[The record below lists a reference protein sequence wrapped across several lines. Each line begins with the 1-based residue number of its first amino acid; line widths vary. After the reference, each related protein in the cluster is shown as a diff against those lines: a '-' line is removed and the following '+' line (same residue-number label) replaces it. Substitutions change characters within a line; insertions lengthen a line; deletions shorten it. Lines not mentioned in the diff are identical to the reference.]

1 MTFTKKE
8 MLTMLQNI
16 KNEHNINIDKY
27 IDDVIDNDIP
37 SNALKFINLYA
48 PLKDLGV
55 FNLIYSKR
63 RKTPLYHNFKTGNVN
78 DYEQVVCLGSL
89 LTQML
94 CYIKTTK
101 DDVVKHTQIVGANS
115 ILEAIDDFINTGSF
129 NKINLVYNTFSNL
142 FNELFNKDGE
152 INGD

>member
-8 MLTMLQNI
+8 MLFMLNKI
-16 KNEHNINIDKY
+16 KDIKDTNIDTY
-27 IDDVIDNDIP
+27 VDDILDNDIP
-37 SNALKFINLYA
+37 MKALKFINLHI

-63 RKTPLYHNFKTGNVN
+63 HKTPLFNNFTKRQID

-101 DDVVKHTQIVGANS
+101 DDVVKHSQIIGINS
-115 ILEAIDDFINTGSF
+115 IMNAINDFVNTGSF
-129 NKINLVYNTFSNL
+129 NKINIVYTEFSDIFKYL
-142 FNELFNKDGE
+142 YIKDGE
-152 INGD
+152 

>member
-8 MLTMLQNI
+8 MLIMLENI
-16 KNEHNINIDKY
+16 KNEYNID
-27 IDDVIDNDIP
+27 IDSYEDDIIENDIP
-37 SNALKFINLYA
+37 VKALKFINLYI

-63 RKTPLYHNFKTGNVN
+63 RKTPLYHNFKMGNIN
-78 DYEQVVCLGSL
+78 NYEQVVCLGSL

-101 DDVVKHTQIVGANS
+101 EDVVKHSQILGANS
-115 ILEAIDDFINTGSF
+115 ILEALNEFINTGSF
-129 NKINLVYNTFSNL
+129 IKVNKVYNDFSNI
-142 FNELFNKDGE
+142 FKNLFNKDGE
-152 INGD
+152 I